1 MYIMTYIY
9 DLISYVWVFVPK
21 KIDKVWQGITRLVQL
36 GSFISWMHASVGY
49 IIGPHFPFSNIFS
62 RDQSAQLRSF
72 GDSSSHRCCYGPI

>member
-36 GSFISWMHASVGY
+36 GSFQ
-49 IIGPHFPFSNIFS
+49 F
-62 RDQSAQLRSF
+62 L
-72 GDSSSHRCCYGPI
+72 GDR